1 MCRLVM
7 LPDLER
13 LIRLQQLE
21 NDATDA
27 RRAIDLLPSKLDAL
41 DDRLAARTRAVT
53 DAQQQ
58 LAEHRAARHQSEKDL
73 ASVQSRLS
81 RYKDQLMEVK
91 TNKEYQAMQK
101 EIASAQEDVAR
112 LEDRI
117 LERMLEADDLTARL
131 KQAEKDLAA
140 ERAGGERER
149 AALAEERTAL
159 DERLATFGDQ
169 RSRLAAQIDRQAYAL
184 FETVARQRRG
194 VAVVEAR
201 DGHCTSCNVRLRP
214 QVFNDIRSN
223 SSLIQCDSCQRI
235 LYFNPDS
242 ASIPSST

>member
-1 MCRLVM
+1 M

-27 RRAIDLLPSKLDAL
+27 RRAIDLLPSQLDAL
-41 DDRLAARTRAVT
+41 EDRLAARTRAVT

-58 LAEHRAARHQSEKDL
+58 LADHRAARSHLEKDF
-73 ASVQSRLS
+73 AAVQSRLS
-81 RYKDQLMEVK
+81 RYKDQIMEVK

-101 EIASAQEDVAR
+101 EMAAAQEDVAR

-117 LERMLEADDLTARL
+117 LERMLEADELTARL
-131 KQAEKDLAA
+131 KQAEKDSAA
-140 ERAGGERER
+140 ERAAVERER

-159 DERLATFGDQ
+159 DERLATFAEQ
-169 RSRLAAQIDRQAYAL
+169 RGRLAAEIDRQAYAL
-184 FETVARQRRG
+184 FETVARQRKG
-194 VAVVEAR
+194 IAVVEAR
-201 DGHCTSCNVRLRP
+201 DGHCTCCNVRLRP

-223 SSLIQCDSCQRI
+223 STLIQCDSCQRI
-235 LYFNPDS
+235 LYFNPDRP
-242 ASIPSST
+242 SIPTSQ